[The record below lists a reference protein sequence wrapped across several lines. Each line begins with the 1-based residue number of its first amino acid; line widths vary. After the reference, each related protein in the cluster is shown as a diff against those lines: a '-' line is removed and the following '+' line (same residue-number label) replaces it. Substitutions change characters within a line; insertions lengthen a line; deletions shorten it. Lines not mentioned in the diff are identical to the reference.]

1 MQVIMELIFGMMMIA
16 FALERAVEFLFNM
29 QPFCSLNERFKGWKL
44 KNTAAF
50 IGAMAIAYFTK
61 LDIIYVFLN
70 KPELTGIT
78 GMIFTALL
86 LAGGAN
92 VFSDIMKL
100 IKNAKDTVSTGSTVA
115 TNSTT
120 DTKTVST
127 TTIDSSTTK

>member
-1 MQVIMELIFGMMMIA
+1 MQTMIEIIFGMMMIA

-29 QPFCSLNERFKGWKL
+29 QPFCNLNEKFKSWRL
-44 KNTAAF
+44 KNDVAF
-50 IGAMAIAYFTK
+50 LGAFAIAYFTK

-70 KPELTGIT
+70 KPELSGIT
-78 GMIFTALL
+78 GMIFTAFL

-100 IKNAKDTVSTGSTVA
+100 IKNAKETVSTVA

-127 TTIDSSTTK
+127 VTTDSNITK

>member
-1 MQVIMELIFGMMMIA
+1 MQIMIELIFGMMMIA
-16 FALERAVEFLFNM
+16 FALERAVEFMFNM
-29 QPFCSLNERFKGWKL
+29 QPFYSLNEKFKGWKL

-78 GMIFTALL
+78 GMIFTAFL

-100 IKNAKDTVSTGSTVA
+100 IKNAKETVSTVSTV
-115 TNSTT
+115 NTT
-120 DTKTVST
+120 DTTNIIK
-127 TTIDSSTTK
+127 